1 VSIEL
6 CKHDLPAGQ
15 CDYCKPKSPPDP
27 FSAPAERPPSVFT
40 AAYDGECGNCDGAIY
55 VGDQIARQAEQDYV
69 HADCLE
75 D

>member
-6 CKHDLPAGQ
+6 CKHDLVIEWCAICTPAA
-15 CDYCKPKSPPDP
+15 PDP

-40 AAYDGECGNCDGAIY
+40 AAYDGECGNCDGAIHE
-55 VGDQIARQAEQDYV
+55 GDQIARQADQDYV

-75 D
+75 G